1 MSHYIRDSLGNVW
14 PVEMNLLVSLEKSGH
29 FHTGHGTCDCG
40 KDIPHH
46 KGKPLC
52 PHCKSY
58 QGEGGCNDCECLE
71 GEK

>member
-1 MSHYIRDSLGNVW
+1 MMSHYIRDSLGNVW
-14 PVEMNLLVSLEKSGH
+14 PVEHNLLINLNQ
-29 FHTGHGTCDCG
+29 CNCG
-40 KDIPHH
+40 KDIPYH
-46 KGKPLC
+46 KGNKKKPLC

>member
-1 MSHYIRDSLGNVW
+1 MMSHYIRDSYGNVW
-14 PVEMNLLVSLEKSGH
+14 PVEHNLLINLNQ
-29 FHTGHGTCDCG
+29 CICG
-40 KDIPHH
+40 KDIPYH

>member
-1 MSHYIRDSLGNVW
+1 MMSHYIRDSLGNVW
-14 PVEMNLLVSLEKSGH
+14 PVEHNLLINLNQ
-29 FHTGHGTCDCG
+29 CNCG
-40 KDIPHH
+40 KDIPHY
-46 KGKPLC
+46 KDKPLC